1 MFKGRWVATTKNN
14 AHDYN
19 TPQNLFKL
27 LPFFTKVKK
36 SFEYIFRQII
46 ISKRNSKVACNDW

>member
-27 LPFFTKVKK
+27 LPFFTKLKK
-36 SFEYIFRQII
+36 SFEYICRQII
-46 ISKRNSKVACNDW
+46 IYKRNSKVIFYDW